1 MKKLLLVCATALFG
15 FGQAHAQL
23 DEDDYGIFNHISL
36 GVSAGTTGIGFQ
48 LAAPL
53 TANFAVRAGYSFM
66 PKIKYSQ
73 KLTLSNSDLAA
84 FYVNGQYVHK
94 VELEGKL
101 NMGDFSILFDWYPS
115 KRSSFRFT
123 AGAYIGKSDIVTAT
137 NKEPFMNPA
146 YAGLAGIE
154 LTQTPTYPSQ
164 YNPQNGYTIVTDQEG
179 NVDAKLKVN
188 GFKPYIGIGFGRAV
202 PRKSVGLQF
211 DLGVQFWGKP
221 ELQTNLRYYDGD
233 QGDYV
238 TRYEKVEKGRITRA
252 NEDKDYK
259 DLRDAMKTI
268 EAIGVYPVL
277 TLRLVGRIF

>member
-1 MKKLLLVCATALFG
+1 MKKLLIVCAAALFG

-23 DEDDYGIFNHISL
+23 DEDDYGFLNHVSL

-53 TANFAVRAGYSFM
+53 SANFAVRAEYSFM

-101 NMGDFSILFDWYPS
+101 NMGDFSVLLDWYPS
-115 KRSSFRFT
+115 KRSSFHFT
-123 AGAYIGKSDIVTAT
+123 AGAYFGKSDIVTAT

-154 LTQTPTYPSQ
+154 LTQTPTDPSQ
-164 YNPQNGYTIVTDQEG
+164 FDPQNAYTIVTDAAG

-188 GFKPYIGIGFGRAV
+188 GFKPYIGLGFGRAV
-202 PRKSVGLQF
+202 PHKRVGLQF

-233 QGDYV
+233 KGEFV

-268 EAIGVYPVL
+268 EAIGVYPVM
-277 TLRLVGRIF
+277 TLRLIGRIF

>member
-1 MKKLLLVCATALFG
+1 MKKLLLICATALFG

-53 TANFAVRAGYSFM
+53 TANFAVRAGYTFM

-73 KLTLSNSDLAA
+73 KLTLDKSDLAA
-84 FYVNGQYVHK
+84 FYVNGHYVHE

-101 NMGDFSILFDWYPS
+101 NMGDFSVLFDWYPS

-123 AGAYIGKSDIVTAT
+123 AGAYFGKSDVVTVT

-146 YAGLAGIE
+146 YAGLAGIDLSKSGSTIME
-154 LTQTPTYPSQ
+154 KYV
-164 YNPQNGYTIVTDQEG
+164 IVTDAQG

-221 ELQTNLRYYDGD
+221 EMQTNLLYYDSE
-233 QGDYV
+233 QGDFV

-268 EAIGVYPVL
+268 EAVGVYPVL